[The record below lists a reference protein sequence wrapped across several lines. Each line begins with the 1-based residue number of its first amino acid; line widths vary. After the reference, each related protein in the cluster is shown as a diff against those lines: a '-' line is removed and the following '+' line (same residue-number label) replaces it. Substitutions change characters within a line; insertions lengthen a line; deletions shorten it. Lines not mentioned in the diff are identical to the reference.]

1 MITPRISL
9 KIIVAPATGHIL
21 DAPPVLMASDH
32 SVDYICGRCSTILL
46 HAEENQV
53 RGVLIRCANCGHTIQ
68 RTRRLPQ
75 WAASSCSA
83 IERPPAVSN
92 FAQTV
97 AVNGR
102 NPQLL
107 D

>member
-32 SVDYICGRCSTILL
+32 SVDYICGRCSTVLL

-53 RGVLIRCANCGHTIQ
+53 RGVLIRLRVIQFNGHVG
-68 RTRRLPQ
+68 RTAATQFCTDCCCQ
-75 WAASSCSA
+75 WAQ
-83 IERPPAVSN
+83 PPTSGLN
-92 FAQTV
+92 FPRT
-97 AVNGR
+97 NKPR
-102 NPQLL
+102 RRSP
-107 D
+107 